1 MHFISG
7 RAAALLAACATIGLA
22 SPPPIPVTFGNG
34 LAGFSICQA
43 PTVVLNYNLSAG
55 SSYGL
60 LSHFWTT
67 GGSGIDTVV
76 VE

>member
-1 MHFISG
+1 MYIVSR
-7 RAAALLAACATIGLA
+7 RAAALAACTVVGLA
-22 SPPPIPVTFGNG
+22 VPPPIPVTFGNG
-34 LAGFSICQA
+34 LAGFSICEA